1 MITAILI
8 LAIIV
13 GAIWMAREINVL
25 RLEERARRQAKESM
39 DRALEVKYF
48 AGHSREELERMS
60 AERWSGD

>member
-1 MITAILI
+1 MINTILI
-8 LAIIV
+8 LIAL
-13 GAIWMAREINVL
+13 ACLLWMAREINVL